1 MSKTSKFVLRIQ
13 SADGT
18 KRIETEP
25 SSTTKTLYELVREVC
40 GFNHYE
46 FALFRERNFTKEV
59 VSSGS
64 QEVKD
69 VGLKHGDILYLRLVE
84 GPSTSKAAER
94 SASVNSLASS
104 HSSTFSNASFSREA
118 TPSTSSKPSTSAAA
132 AAAVATESS
141 TIPQEDAVDLELYK
155 QDGRIKR
162 DRDEKLC
169 RHNSNGRCVHC
180 SALEP
185 WDENYLKEQ
194 KIKHFSFHSYLKK
207 LTSGAARGKFV
218 ALEDLNCKI
227 KSGCRDHPPWPK
239 GICSKCQPS
248 AITLNRQ
255 PYRHVDNVMFE
266 NTGIVERFLNY
277 WRTTGHQ
284 RIGFLFGKYEIHPD
298 VPLGIRA
305 RVAAIYEPPQE
316 SNRDSIRLLD
326 DPHDADVDELAR
338 QLGLQRVGWI
348 FTDLLSENLASGTV
362 KHVRNI
368 KTHFL
373 TAQECILAGHLQN
386 KYPNRCKD
394 SSNGYFGSKF
404 VTVCVT
410 GDEKKQVHMEGYAV
424 SAQCMALV
432 RDNCLIPTKDAPELG
447 YIRESSD
454 KQYVPDVYYKEK
466 DVYGNEVQRLG
477 RPLPVEYLLVDV
489 PASTPLVPLYT
500 FLERKDAKQ
509 YFPVE
514 NRMIDGHIQ
523 DFAALANYLAK
534 SRSLPFLDAVSDFH
548 LLFYLYRME
557 DMLPMKSQLGPL
569 LEAVRDKD
577 KAKANEWKT
586 REVWK
591 TLEELIEASS
601 NHDDSSMSNDVEF
614 VPSGDAEQNWICTFC
629 TFINSRELPAC
640 EICNLPR
647 SRQ

>member
-1 MSKTSKFVLRIQ
+1 MSKASKIVLRIQ

-18 KRIETEP
+18 KRVEVPDTGTLRELYDAVQATFGYP
-25 SSTTKTLYELVREVC
+25 DDGFALYKERNCTKELV
-40 GFNHYE
+40 
-46 FALFRERNFTKEV
+46 
-59 VSSGS
+59 SSRS
-64 QEVKD
+64 QSVKD
-69 VGLKHGDILYLRLVE
+69 SALKHGDMIYLRSVA
-84 GPSTSKAAER
+84 GPSTSKQQPPER
-94 SASVNSLASS
+94 SSSVASIAST
-104 HSSTFSNASFSREA
+104 SSSSGATTSGGGGFSREP
-118 TPSTSSKPSTSAAA
+118 TPSTSG
-132 AAAVATESS
+132 ATALLNG
-141 TIPQEDAVDLELYK
+141 EDPVDIELYK
-155 QDGRIKR
+155 QDGRIQRK
-162 DRDEKLC
+162 RDEKLC
-169 RHNSNGRCVHC
+169 RHNSNGCCVHC
-180 SALEP
+180 SPLEP
-185 WDENYLKEQ
+185 YDEAYLKEQ

-207 LTSGAARGKFV
+207 LTSGVDRGKFV

-227 KSGCRDHPPWPK
+227 KMGCRDHPPWPK

-255 PYRHVDNVMFE
+255 TYRHVDNVMFE

-284 RIGFLFGKYEIHPD
+284 RIGMLFGTYEVHPD

-316 SNRDSIRLLD
+316 SNRDSIRLLED
-326 DPHDADVDELAR
+326 EHAVEIEELAR

-348 FTDLLSENLASGTV
+348 FTDLLAENAAAGTV
-362 KHVRNI
+362 KHVRGI

-373 TAQECILAGHLQN
+373 TAHECILAGHLQN
-386 KYPNRCKD
+386 KYPNRCKHA
-394 SSNGYFGSKF
+394 SKGLFGSKF

-410 GDEKKQVHMEGYAV
+410 GDDKKQVHMEGYAV

-489 PASTPLVPLYT
+489 PASTPVVPLYT
-500 FLERKDAKQ
+500 FHERKDVSQ

-514 NRMIDGHIQ
+514 NRLIDGHIQ
-523 DFAALANYLAK
+523 DFSALSDYLAR
-534 SRSLPFLDAVSDFH
+534 SRSMDFLDAMSDFH
-548 LLFYLYRME
+548 LLLFLYRM
-557 DMLPMKSQLGPL
+557 DMLPMKAQMGPL
-569 LEAVRDKD
+569 LEAVRAKD
-577 KAKANEWKT
+577 KTIANEWKNQ
-586 REVWK
+586 EVWR
-591 TLEELIEASS
+591 TLEQLISAYSH
-601 NHDDSSMSNDVEF
+601 NDDSSMSNDVEF
-614 VPSGDAEQNWICTFC
+614 VSAGEAEQNWTCSHC
-629 TFINSRELPAC
+629 TFINSRELPTC

-647 SRQ
+647 V

>member
-1 MSKTSKFVLRIQ
+1 MSKASKIVLRIQ

-18 KRIETEP
+18 KRVEIPDNGTLRELYDTVL
-25 SSTTKTLYELVREVC
+25 TTFGYTDD
-40 GFNHYE
+40 G
-46 FALFRERNFTKEV
+46 FALYKERNCTKELI
-59 VSSGS
+59 SSRS
-64 QEVKD
+64 QTVKD
-69 VGLKHGDILYLRLVE
+69 SGLKHGDMIYLRSVA
-84 GPSTSKAAER
+84 GPSTSKQPPER
-94 SASVNSLASS
+94 SPSVSSLAST
-104 HSSTFSNASFSREA
+104 SSATGFSREP
-118 TPSTSSKPSTSAAA
+118 TPSTSAG
-132 AAAVATESS
+132 ATALLNG
-141 TIPQEDAVDLELYK
+141 EDPVDIELYK
-155 QDGRIKR
+155 QDGRIQRK
-162 DRDEKLC
+162 RDEKLC
-169 RHNSNGRCVHC
+169 RHNSNGCCVHC
-180 SALEP
+180 SPLEP
-185 WDENYLKEQ
+185 WDEAYLKEQ

-207 LTSGAARGKFV
+207 LTSGVDRGKFV

-227 KSGCRDHPPWPK
+227 KMGCRDHPPWPK

-255 PYRHVDNVMFE
+255 TYRHVDNVMFE

-284 RIGFLFGKYEIHPD
+284 RIGMLFGTYEVHPD

-316 SNRDSIRLLD
+316 SNRDSIRLLED
-326 DPHDADVDELAR
+326 ENAAEIDELAK

-348 FTDLLSENLASGTV
+348 FTDLLAENAAAGTV
-362 KHVRNI
+362 KHVRGI

-373 TAQECILAGHLQN
+373 TAHECILAGHLQN
-386 KYPNRCKD
+386 KYPNRCKYA
-394 SSNGYFGSKF
+394 SKGLFGSKF

-410 GDEKKQVHMEGYAV
+410 GDDKKQVHMEGYAV

-489 PASTPLVPLYT
+489 PASTPVVPLYT
-500 FLERKDAKQ
+500 FHERKDVST

-514 NRMIDGHIQ
+514 NRLIDGHIQ
-523 DFAALANYLAK
+523 DFSALSDYLAR
-534 SRSLPFLDAVSDFH
+534 SRSMDFLDAMSDFH
-548 LLFYLYRME
+548 LLLFLYRM
-557 DMLPMKSQLGPL
+557 DMLPMKAQMGPL
-569 LEAVRDKD
+569 LEAVRTKD
-577 KAKANEWKT
+577 KTLANEWKNQ
-586 REVWK
+586 EVWR
-591 TLEELIEASS
+591 TLEQLISASS
-601 NHDDSSMSNDVEF
+601 HNDDSSMSNDVEF
-614 VPSGDAEQNWICTFC
+614 VSAGEVEQNWTCSHC
-629 TFINSRELPAC
+629 TFINSRELPTC

-647 SRQ
+647 V

>member
-1 MSKTSKFVLRIQ
+1 MSKASKIVLRIQ

-18 KRIETEP
+18 KRVEVSDTGTLRELYDAVQATFGYP
-25 SSTTKTLYELVREVC
+25 DDGFALYKERNCTKELV
-40 GFNHYE
+40 
-46 FALFRERNFTKEV
+46 
-59 VSSGS
+59 SSRS
-64 QEVKD
+64 QSVKD
-69 VGLKHGDILYLRLVE
+69 SALKHGDMIYLRSVA
-84 GPSTSKAAER
+84 GPSTSKQQPPER
-94 SASVNSLASS
+94 SSSVASIAST
-104 HSSTFSNASFSREA
+104 SSSSGATTSGGGGGFSREP
-118 TPSTSSKPSTSAAA
+118 TPSTSG
-132 AAAVATESS
+132 ATALLNG
-141 TIPQEDAVDLELYK
+141 EDPVDIELYK
-155 QDGRIKR
+155 QDGRIQRK
-162 DRDEKLC
+162 RDEKLC
-169 RHNSNGRCVHC
+169 RHNSNGCCVHC
-180 SALEP
+180 SPLEP
-185 WDENYLKEQ
+185 YDEAYLKEQ

-207 LTSGAARGKFV
+207 LTSGVDRGKFV

-227 KSGCRDHPPWPK
+227 KMGCRDHPPWPK

-255 PYRHVDNVMFE
+255 TYRHVDNVMFE

-284 RIGFLFGKYEIHPD
+284 RIGMLFGTYEVHPD

-316 SNRDSIRLLD
+316 SNRDSIRLLED
-326 DPHDADVDELAR
+326 EHAVEIEELAR

-348 FTDLLSENLASGTV
+348 FTDLLAENAAAGTV
-362 KHVRNI
+362 KHVRGI

-373 TAQECILAGHLQN
+373 TAHECILAGHLQN
-386 KYPNRCKD
+386 KYPNRCKHA
-394 SSNGYFGSKF
+394 SKGLFGSKF

-410 GDEKKQVHMEGYAV
+410 GDDKKQVHMEGYAV

-489 PASTPLVPLYT
+489 PASTPVVPLYT
-500 FLERKDAKQ
+500 FHERKDVSQ

-514 NRMIDGHIQ
+514 NRLIDGHIQ
-523 DFAALANYLAK
+523 DFSALSDYLAR
-534 SRSLPFLDAVSDFH
+534 SRSMDFLDAMSDFH
-548 LLFYLYRME
+548 LLLFLYRM
-557 DMLPMKSQLGPL
+557 DMLPMKAQMGPL
-569 LEAVRDKD
+569 LEAVRSKD
-577 KAKANEWKT
+577 KTIANEWKNQ
-586 REVWK
+586 EVWR
-591 TLEELIEASS
+591 TLEQLISAYSH
-601 NHDDSSMSNDVEF
+601 NDDSSMSNDVEF
-614 VPSGDAEQNWICTFC
+614 VSAGEAEQNWTCSHC
-629 TFINSRELPAC
+629 TFINSRELPTC

-647 SRQ
+647 V

>member
-1 MSKTSKFVLRIQ
+1 MSKSSKIVLRIQ
-13 SADGT
+13 SAEGT

-25 SSTTKTLYELVREVC
+25 SATIKAVYELARAASV
-40 GFNHYE
+40 NDHD
-46 FALFRERNFTKEV
+46 FALYRERNYTKEI
-59 VSSGS
+59 VSSAT

-69 VGLKHGDILYLRLVE
+69 IGLKHGDILYLRPVE
-84 GPSTSKAAER
+84 GPSTSKGTER

-104 HSSTFSNASFSREA
+104 HSSSLSNATFSREA
-118 TPSTSSKPSTSAAA
+118 TPSTSSKTPASTEMS
-132 AAAVATESS
+132 
-141 TIPQEDAVDLELYK
+141 EDSVDVELYK

-162 DRDEKLC
+162 NRDEKYC
-169 RHNSNGRCVHC
+169 RHNSNGCCVHC
-180 SALEP
+180 SPLEP

-194 KIKHFSFHSYLKK
+194 KIKHYSFHSFLKK
-207 LTSGAARGKFV
+207 QTSGMTRGKFV
-218 ALEDLNCKI
+218 AFEDLNCKI

-284 RIGFLFGKYEIHPD
+284 RIGFLFGMYEIHPD

-316 SNRDSIRLLD
+316 SNRDSIRLLED
-326 DPHDADVDELAR
+326 VHDAEVDELAR
-338 QLGLQRVGWI
+338 ALGLQRVGWI

-386 KYPNRCKD
+386 KYPNRCKS

-410 GDEKKQVHMEGYAV
+410 GDDKKQVHMEGYAV

-432 RDNCLIPTKDAPELG
+432 RDSCLIPTKDAPELG

-500 FLERKDAKQ
+500 FHERKDAKQ

-523 DFAALANYLAK
+523 DFSTLADYLDK
-534 SRSLPFLDAVSDFH
+534 SRSLPFLDVVSDFH
-548 LLFYLYRME
+548 LLLYLYHME

-569 LEAVRDKD
+569 LEAVRAKD
-577 KAKANEWKT
+577 KMKANEWKS

-591 TLEELIEASS
+591 TLEELIAASS
-601 NHDDSSMSNDVEF
+601 NRDDSRMSNDVEF
-614 VPSGDAEQNWICTFC
+614 VPSGETDQNWICAFC
-629 TFINSRELPAC
+629 TFINNRNMPTC
-640 EICNLPR
+640 EMCSLPR
-647 SRQ
+647 

>member
-1 MSKTSKFVLRIQ
+1 MSKTNKIVLRIQ
-13 SADGT
+13 SAEGT

-25 SSTTKTLYELVREVC
+25 SATARNLYDLARAVY
-40 GFNHYE
+40 GFDHSD
-46 FALFRERNFTKEV
+46 FALCRERNFTKEI

-64 QEVKD
+64 QDVKD
-69 VGLKHGDILYLRLVE
+69 IGLKHGDMLYLRSVE

-94 SASVNSLASS
+94 SASLSSLASS
-104 HSSTFSNASFSREA
+104 NSSSISNAAFSREA
-118 TPSTSSKPSTSAAA
+118 TPSTSSKTSS
-132 AAAVATESS
+132 VVTQL
-141 TIPQEDAVDLELYK
+141 PKEDTVDVELYN

-162 DRDEKLC
+162 NRDEKLC
-169 RHNSNGRCVHC
+169 RHNSNGCCVHC
-180 SALEP
+180 SPLEP

-207 LTSGAARGKFV
+207 LTSGATRGKFV

-284 RIGFLFGKYEIHPD
+284 RIGFLFGTYEIHPD

-326 DPHDADVDELAR
+326 DANDGDVDELAKA
-338 QLGLQRVGWI
+338 LGLQRVGWI
-348 FTDLLSENLASGTV
+348 FTDLLGENLASGTV

-386 KYPNRCKD
+386 KYPNRCQHA
-394 SSNGYFGSKF
+394 SNGYFGSKF

-454 KQYVPDVYYKEK
+454 QQYVPDVYYKEK

-500 FLERKDAKQ
+500 FHVRKDAKG

-514 NRMIDGHIQ
+514 NRLIDGHIQ
-523 DFAALANYLAK
+523 DFSALADYLAK
-534 SRSLPFLDAVSDFH
+534 SRTMPFLDVVSDFH
-548 LLFYLYRME
+548 LLLYLYRME

-569 LEAVRDKD
+569 LEAVRSKD
-577 KAKANEWKT
+577 KAKGNEWKA

-591 TLEELIEASS
+591 TLEELIAASS
-601 NHDDSSMSNDVEF
+601 HHEDSSMSNDAAF
-614 VPSGDAEQNWICTFC
+614 VPADAEQNWVCTYC

-647 SRQ
+647 TRQ

>member
-1 MSKTSKFVLRIQ
+1 MSKASKIVLRIQ

-18 KRIETEP
+18 KRVEVSDTGTLRELYDAVQATFGYP
-25 SSTTKTLYELVREVC
+25 DDGFALYKERNCTKELV
-40 GFNHYE
+40 
-46 FALFRERNFTKEV
+46 
-59 VSSGS
+59 SSRS
-64 QEVKD
+64 QSVKD
-69 VGLKHGDILYLRLVE
+69 SALKHGDMIYLRSVA
-84 GPSTSKAAER
+84 GPSTSKQQPPER
-94 SASVNSLASS
+94 SSSVASIAST
-104 HSSTFSNASFSREA
+104 SSSSGATTSGGGGGFSREP
-118 TPSTSSKPSTSAAA
+118 TPSTSG
-132 AAAVATESS
+132 ATALLNG
-141 TIPQEDAVDLELYK
+141 EDPVDIELYK
-155 QDGRIKR
+155 QDGRIQRK
-162 DRDEKLC
+162 RDEKLC
-169 RHNSNGRCVHC
+169 RHNSNGCCVHC
-180 SALEP
+180 SPLEP
-185 WDENYLKEQ
+185 YDEAYLKEQ

-207 LTSGAARGKFV
+207 LTSGVDRGKFV

-227 KSGCRDHPPWPK
+227 KMGCRDHPPWPK

-255 PYRHVDNVMFE
+255 TYRHVDNVMFE

-284 RIGFLFGKYEIHPD
+284 RIGMLFGTYEVHPD

-316 SNRDSIRLLD
+316 SNRDSIRLLED
-326 DPHDADVDELAR
+326 EHAVEIEELAR

-348 FTDLLSENLASGTV
+348 FTDLLAENAAAGTV
-362 KHVRNI
+362 KHVRGI

-373 TAQECILAGHLQN
+373 TAHECILAGHLQN
-386 KYPNRCKD
+386 KYPNRCKHA
-394 SSNGYFGSKF
+394 SKGLFGSKF

-410 GDEKKQVHMEGYAV
+410 GDDKKQVHMEGYAV

-489 PASTPLVPLYT
+489 PASTPVVPLYT
-500 FLERKDAKQ
+500 FHERKDVSQ

-514 NRMIDGHIQ
+514 NRLIDGHIQ
-523 DFAALANYLAK
+523 DFSALSDYLAR
-534 SRSLPFLDAVSDFH
+534 SRSMDFLDAMSDFH
-548 LLFYLYRME
+548 LLLFLYRM
-557 DMLPMKSQLGPL
+557 DMLPMKAQMGPL
-569 LEAVRDKD
+569 LEAVRTKD
-577 KAKANEWKT
+577 KTIANEWKNQ
-586 REVWK
+586 EVWR
-591 TLEELIEASS
+591 TLEQLISAYSH
-601 NHDDSSMSNDVEF
+601 NDDSSMSNDVEF
-614 VPSGDAEQNWICTFC
+614 VSAGEAEQNWTCSHC
-629 TFINSRELPAC
+629 TFINSRELPTC

-647 SRQ
+647 V

>member
-1 MSKTSKFVLRIQ
+1 MSKASKIVLRIQ

-18 KRIETEP
+18 KRVEVSDTGTLRELYDAVQATFGYP
-25 SSTTKTLYELVREVC
+25 DDGFALYKERNCTKELV
-40 GFNHYE
+40 
-46 FALFRERNFTKEV
+46 
-59 VSSGS
+59 SSRS
-64 QEVKD
+64 QSVKD
-69 VGLKHGDILYLRLVE
+69 SALKHGDMIYLRSVT
-84 GPSTSKAAER
+84 GPSTSKQQPPER
-94 SASVNSLASS
+94 SSSVASIAST
-104 HSSTFSNASFSREA
+104 SSSSGATTSGGGGGFSREP
-118 TPSTSSKPSTSAAA
+118 TPSTSG
-132 AAAVATESS
+132 ATALLNG
-141 TIPQEDAVDLELYK
+141 EDPVDIELYK
-155 QDGRIKR
+155 QDGRIQRK
-162 DRDEKLC
+162 RDEKLC
-169 RHNSNGRCVHC
+169 RHNSNGCCVHC
-180 SALEP
+180 SPLEP
-185 WDENYLKEQ
+185 YDEAYLKEQ

-207 LTSGAARGKFV
+207 LTSGVDRGKFV

-227 KSGCRDHPPWPK
+227 KMGCRDHPPWPK

-255 PYRHVDNVMFE
+255 TYRHVDNVMFE

-284 RIGFLFGKYEIHPD
+284 RIGMLFGTYEVHPD

-316 SNRDSIRLLD
+316 SNRDSIRLLED
-326 DPHDADVDELAR
+326 EHAVEIEELAR

-348 FTDLLSENLASGTV
+348 FTDLLAENAAAGTV
-362 KHVRNI
+362 KHVRGI

-373 TAQECILAGHLQN
+373 TAHECILAGHLQN
-386 KYPNRCKD
+386 KYPNRCKHA
-394 SSNGYFGSKF
+394 SKGLFGSKF

-410 GDEKKQVHMEGYAV
+410 GDDKKQVHMEGYAV

-489 PASTPLVPLYT
+489 PASTPVVPLYT
-500 FLERKDAKQ
+500 FHERKDVSQ

-514 NRMIDGHIQ
+514 NRLIDGHIQ
-523 DFAALANYLAK
+523 DFSALSDYLAR
-534 SRSLPFLDAVSDFH
+534 SRSMDFLDAMSDFH
-548 LLFYLYRME
+548 LLLFLYRM
-557 DMLPMKSQLGPL
+557 DMLPMKAQMGPL
-569 LEAVRDKD
+569 LEAVRSKD
-577 KAKANEWKT
+577 KTIANEWKNQ
-586 REVWK
+586 EVWR
-591 TLEELIEASS
+591 TLEQLISAYSH
-601 NHDDSSMSNDVEF
+601 NDDSSMSNDVEF
-614 VPSGDAEQNWICTFC
+614 VSAGEAEQNWTCSHC
-629 TFINSRELPAC
+629 TFINSRELPTC

-647 SRQ
+647 

>member
-1 MSKTSKFVLRIQ
+1 MSKASKIVLRIQ

-18 KRIETEP
+18 KRVEVSDTGTLRELYDAVQATFGYP
-25 SSTTKTLYELVREVC
+25 DDGFALYKERNCTKELV
-40 GFNHYE
+40 
-46 FALFRERNFTKEV
+46 
-59 VSSGS
+59 SSRS
-64 QEVKD
+64 QSVKD
-69 VGLKHGDILYLRLVE
+69 SALKHGDMIYLRSVT
-84 GPSTSKAAER
+84 GPSTSKQQPPER
-94 SASVNSLASS
+94 SSSVASIAST
-104 HSSTFSNASFSREA
+104 SSSSGATTSGGGGGFSREP
-118 TPSTSSKPSTSAAA
+118 TPSTSG
-132 AAAVATESS
+132 ATALLNG
-141 TIPQEDAVDLELYK
+141 EDPVDIELYK
-155 QDGRIKR
+155 QDGRIQRK
-162 DRDEKLC
+162 RDEKLC
-169 RHNSNGRCVHC
+169 RHNSNGCCVHC
-180 SALEP
+180 SPLEP
-185 WDENYLKEQ
+185 YDEAYLKEQ

-207 LTSGAARGKFV
+207 LTSGVDRGKFV

-227 KSGCRDHPPWPK
+227 KMGCRDHPPWPK

-255 PYRHVDNVMFE
+255 TYRHVDNVMFE

-284 RIGFLFGKYEIHPD
+284 RIGMLFGTYEVHPD

-316 SNRDSIRLLD
+316 SNRDSIRLLED
-326 DPHDADVDELAR
+326 EHAVEIEELAR

-348 FTDLLSENLASGTV
+348 FTDLLAENAAAGTV
-362 KHVRNI
+362 KHVRGI

-373 TAQECILAGHLQN
+373 TAHECILAGHLQN
-386 KYPNRCKD
+386 KYPNRCKHA
-394 SSNGYFGSKF
+394 SKGLFGSKF

-410 GDEKKQVHMEGYAV
+410 GDDKKQVHMEGYAV

-489 PASTPLVPLYT
+489 PASTPVVPLYT
-500 FLERKDAKQ
+500 FHERKDVSQ

-514 NRMIDGHIQ
+514 NRLIDGHIQ
-523 DFAALANYLAK
+523 DFSALSDYLAR
-534 SRSLPFLDAVSDFH
+534 SRSMDFLDAMSDFH
-548 LLFYLYRME
+548 LLLFLYRM
-557 DMLPMKSQLGPL
+557 DMLPMKAQMGPL
-569 LEAVRDKD
+569 LEAVRSKD
-577 KAKANEWKT
+577 KTIANEWKNQ
-586 REVWK
+586 EVWR
-591 TLEELIEASS
+591 TLEQLISAYSH
-601 NHDDSSMSNDVEF
+601 NDDSSMSNDVEF
-614 VPSGDAEQNWICTFC
+614 VSAGEAEQNWTCSHC
-629 TFINSRELPAC
+629 TFINSRELPTC

-647 SRQ
+647 V

>member
-1 MSKTSKFVLRIQ
+1 MSKASKIMLRVQ

-18 KRIETEP
+18 KRVELY
-25 SSTTKTLYELVREVC
+25 STSTLRELYELIHSTFAYQDY
-40 GFNHYE
+40 G
-46 FALFRERNFTKEV
+46 FALFKERNGTKEL
-59 VSSGS
+59 VSSRS
-64 QEVKD
+64 QTIKAA
-69 VGLKHGDILYLRLVE
+69 GLKHGDMIYMKNIS
-84 GPSTSKAAER
+84 GPSTSREPER
-94 SASVNSLASS
+94 SSSVA
-104 HSSTFSNASFSREA
+104 SNASNSSSSFNGATGFSREA
-118 TPSTSSKPSTSAAA
+118 TPSTSFAAA
-132 AAAVATESS
+132 ALVALNG
-141 TIPQEDAVDLELYK
+141 EDSVDVELYK
-155 QDGRIKR
+155 QDGQIQRK
-162 DRDEKLC
+162 RDEKLC
-169 RHNSNGRCVHC
+169 RHNSNGCCVHC
-180 SALEP
+180 SPLEP

-207 LTSGAARGKFV
+207 LTSGVDRGKFV

-255 PYRHVDNVMFE
+255 TYRHVDNVMFE

-284 RIGFLFGKYEIHPD
+284 RIGMLIGSYEVHPD

-316 SNRDSIRLLD
+316 SNRDSIRLL
-326 DPHDADVDELAR
+326 HDEHEAEVDELAH
-338 QLGLQRVGWI
+338 QLGLRRVGWI
-348 FTDLLSENLASGTV
+348 FTDLLAENAAAGTV
-362 KHVRNI
+362 KQLRGI

-386 KYPNRCKD
+386 KYPNRCKHA
-394 SSNGYFGSKF
+394 SNGYFGSKL

-410 GDEKKQVHMEGYAV
+410 GDDKKQVHMEGYAV

-432 RDNCLIPTKDAPELG
+432 RDNCLLPTKDAPELG

-489 PASTPLVPLYT
+489 PASTPVVPLFT
-500 FLERKDAKQ
+500 FHERKDVSQ

-514 NRMIDGHIQ
+514 NRLIDGHIQ
-523 DFAALANYLAK
+523 EFSALSDYLGK
-534 SRSLPFLDAVSDFH
+534 SRSMDFLEAMSDFH
-548 LLFYLYRME
+548 LLLHLYRM
-557 DMLPMKSQLGPL
+557 DMLPLRSKMGPL
-569 LEAVRDKD
+569 LEAVRNKD
-577 KAKANEWKT
+577 KVSANEWKNQ
-586 REVWK
+586 EVWR
-591 TLEELIEASS
+591 TLEELISASTH
-601 NHDDSSMSNDVEF
+601 HDESSMSSDVEF
-614 VPSGDAEQNWICTFC
+614 VSAGEAEQNWTCSHC
-629 TFINSRELPAC
+629 TFINSRELPTC
-640 EICNLPR
+640 EMCNLPR
-647 SRQ
+647 V

>member
-1 MSKTSKFVLRIQ
+1 MSKTNKIVLRIQ
-13 SADGT
+13 SAEGT

-25 SSTTKTLYELVREVC
+25 SATARNLYDLARAVY
-40 GFNHYE
+40 GFDHSD
-46 FALFRERNFTKEV
+46 FALCRERNFTKE
-59 VSSGS
+59 
-64 QEVKD
+64 
-69 VGLKHGDILYLRLVE
+69 
-84 GPSTSKAAER
+84 ER
-94 SASVNSLASS
+94 SASLSSLASS
-104 HSSTFSNASFSREA
+104 NSSSISNAAFSREA
-118 TPSTSSKPSTSAAA
+118 TPSTSSKTSS
-132 AAAVATESS
+132 VVTQL
-141 TIPQEDAVDLELYK
+141 PKEDTVDVELYN

-162 DRDEKLC
+162 NRDEKLC
-169 RHNSNGRCVHC
+169 RHNSNGCCVHC
-180 SALEP
+180 SPLEP

-207 LTSGAARGKFV
+207 LTSGATRGKFV

-284 RIGFLFGKYEIHPD
+284 RIGFLFGTYEIHPD

-326 DPHDADVDELAR
+326 DANDGDVDELAKA
-338 QLGLQRVGWI
+338 LGLQRVGWI
-348 FTDLLSENLASGTV
+348 FTDLLGENLASGTV

-386 KYPNRCKD
+386 KYPNRCQHA
-394 SSNGYFGSKF
+394 SNGYFGSKF

-454 KQYVPDVYYKEK
+454 QQYVPDVYYKSFCLHSIR
-466 DVYGNEVQRLG
+466 VN
-477 RPLPVEYLLVDV
+477 
-489 PASTPLVPLYT
+489 
-500 FLERKDAKQ
+500 
-509 YFPVE
+509 
-514 NRMIDGHIQ
+514 
-523 DFAALANYLAK
+523 
-534 SRSLPFLDAVSDFH
+534 
-548 LLFYLYRME
+548 
-557 DMLPMKSQLGPL
+557 
-569 LEAVRDKD
+569 
-577 KAKANEWKT
+577 
-586 REVWK
+586 
-591 TLEELIEASS
+591 
-601 NHDDSSMSNDVEF
+601 
-614 VPSGDAEQNWICTFC
+614 AEI
-629 TFINSRELPAC
+629 
-640 EICNLPR
+640 
-647 SRQ
+647 